1 MAYVDKI
8 LQPGESVR
16 HHAYLHWL
24 IYFPAFLPALL
35 ALAVVVLVILEIGA
49 IDQTW
54 RQVLLIGAALLALF
68 ALYKGLGAWVERFS
82 TELVITDRRIIY
94 KRGLIRRYTAEINMD
109 KVETVLVEQGI
120 LGRLFNFG
128 TITVR
133 GTGGGLEPLPKI
145 ENPLAFR
152 NHVTAA

>member
-1 MAYVDKI
+1 MSYVDKI

-24 IYFPAFLPALL
+24 IYMPAFLLALL
-35 ALAVVVLVILEIGA
+35 ALVMVGLIILEIGA

-54 RQVLLIGAALLALF
+54 RQILLIGTAILALF
-68 ALYKGLGAWVERFS
+68 ALYLGVRAWIERFS

-94 KRGLIRRYTAEINMD
+94 KRGLIRRFTAEMNME

-120 LGRLFNFG
+120 IGRLFNFG

-152 NHVTAA
+152 NHVTAG

>member
-1 MAYVDKI
+1 MSYVDKI

-24 IYFPAFLPALL
+24 IYMPAFLVALL
-35 ALAVVVLVILEIGA
+35 ALVVVGLIILEIGA

-54 RQVLLIGAALLALF
+54 RQIVLIGAAILAVI
-68 ALYKGLGAWVERFS
+68 ALYFGIRAWIERFS

-94 KRGLIRRYTAEINMD
+94 KRGLIRRFTAEMNME